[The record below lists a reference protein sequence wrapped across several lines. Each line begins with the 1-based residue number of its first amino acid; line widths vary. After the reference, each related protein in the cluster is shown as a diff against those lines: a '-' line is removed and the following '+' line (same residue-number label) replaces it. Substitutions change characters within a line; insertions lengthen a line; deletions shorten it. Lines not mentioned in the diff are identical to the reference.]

1 MAIVSLPGKY
11 VPIKNY
17 KIYTATLD
25 PKVDPDTMQPI
36 GERLAYQYKV
46 IMDKFNNVYILPMKD
61 GKTMFSMSDIVEAAS
76 GNEEKMIKIESARE
90 TLIDT
95 YNADLLG
102 QEWMDYFYKELTNEA
117 TNKTV
122 LKELEEDTKKRL
134 HETVKMPDHVSSY
147 EELSKNQNQ
156 VAALAATAC
165 YPEKGMRKAPTI
177 APKDTPKEQ

>member
-17 KIYTATLD
+17 KIYKATMD
-25 PKVDPDTMQPI
+25 QKVDPDTMQPI
-36 GERLAYQYKV
+36 GEKLTYQYKV

-61 GKTMFSMSDIVEAAS
+61 GKTMFAMSDIVEAAS
-76 GNEEKMIKIESARE
+76 GNKEKINKIENIRDD
-90 TLIDT
+90 LIDT

-102 QEWMDYFYKELTNEA
+102 QEWMDYLYTQLTSDS
-117 TNKTV
+117 TGKTV
-122 LKELEEDTKKRL
+122 IQELEEDTQKRL

-156 VAALAATAC
+156 VADLASTAC
-165 YPEKGMRKAPTI
+165 YPEGSLKKPI
-177 APKDTPKEQ
+177 LVKKDSPREQ

>member
-17 KIYTATLD
+17 KIYTATMD

-76 GNEEKMIKIESARE
+76 GNKEKINKIENIRDV
-90 TLIDT
+90 LIDT

-102 QEWMDYFYKELTNEA
+102 REWMDYLYTQLTNDS
-117 TNKTV
+117 TGKTV
-122 LKELEEDTKKRL
+122 IQELEEDTQKRL

-177 APKDTPKEQ
+177 VKKDAPKEQ

>member
-36 GERLAYQYKV
+36 GERLTYQYKV
-46 IMDKFNNVYILPMKD
+46 IMDKFNNVYVLPMKD

-76 GNEEKMIKIESARE
+76 GNEEKMLKIENIRNS
-90 TLIDT
+90 LMDT

-102 QEWMDYFYKELTNEA
+102 REWMDYFYKELTNEA

-122 LKELEEDTKKRL
+122 LKELEEDTQKRL

-156 VAALAATAC
+156 VAVLAASAC